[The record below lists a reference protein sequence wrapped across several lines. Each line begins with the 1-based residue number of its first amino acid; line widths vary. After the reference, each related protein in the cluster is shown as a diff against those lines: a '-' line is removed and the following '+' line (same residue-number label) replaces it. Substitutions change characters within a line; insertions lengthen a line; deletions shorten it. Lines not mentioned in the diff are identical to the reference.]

1 MEKRT
6 GELIFK
12 DGKFLEKVKI
22 GNSFSYWDE
31 HLMDVTDE
39 VRKVIFG
46 EKPVDKACPY
56 LPSIDYNF
64 QKDENLYY
72 IGLSGLSREQMETIR
87 QIVIGWREEIVNKV
101 TV

>member
-6 GELIFK
+6 GQLIFK
-12 DGKFLEKVKI
+12 DGKFLEIVKI

-39 VRKVIFG
+39 VRKAIIG
-46 EKPVDKACPY
+46 EKTVDEACPY

-64 QKDENLYY
+64 QKDENLYSM
-72 IGLSGLSREQMETIR
+72 GLSGLNREQMETIR
-87 QIVIGWREEIVNKV
+87 QNIIGWREEIVNKV
-101 TV
+101 TQ